1 MSVATIH
8 GSNFSEVF
16 AMVTV
21 TFADR
26 EMEKKALGFLLG
38 RFSGRVLKT
47 GEHIVPEAALEA
59 LADANIPFTVVGKTT
74 YEQQLAA
81 VRGTPP
87 VAV

>member
-8 GSNFSEVF
+8 GSNISEVF

-21 TFADR
+21 TFSDR